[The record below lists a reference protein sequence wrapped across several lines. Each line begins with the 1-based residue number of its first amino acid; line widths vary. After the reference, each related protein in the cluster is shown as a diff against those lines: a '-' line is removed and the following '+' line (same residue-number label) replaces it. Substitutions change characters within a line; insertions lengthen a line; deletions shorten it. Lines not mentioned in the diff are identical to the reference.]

1 MASIFETVAGNAI
14 GYPVGL
20 GGAVTQETD
29 KATTVVLNKVCGQ
42 ITMDDDALAAAAE
55 VSFTVTNST
64 VAAADVVLV
73 NHSSAGTAGSY
84 LVQAN
89 AIAAGS
95 FKITVSNVSAGS
107 LSQAIVLTFIVFK
120 AAAS

>member
-1 MASIFETVAGNAI
+1 MASIFEAVAGNAI

-20 GGAVTQETD
+20 GGVVTQETD
-29 KATTVVLNKVCGQ
+29 KATTVVLSKVCGQ

-55 VSFTVTNST
+55 VSFTVTNTT
-64 VAAADVVLV
+64 VAAGDVVLV
-73 NHSSAGTAGSY
+73 NHSSAGTGGAY

-89 AIAAGS
+89 TIAAGS
-95 FKITVSNVSAGS
+95 FKITVANLSAGS
-107 LSQAIVLTFIVFK
+107 LSEAIVLTFIVFK

>member
-1 MASIFETVAGNAI
+1 MASLFEIGAGTAI

-42 ITMDDDALAAAAE
+42 ITMNNAALNAGIE

-64 VAAADVVLV
+64 VAAGDVVLV
-73 NHSSAGTAGSY
+73 NHSSAGTGGSY

-89 AIAAGS
+89 TIAAGS
-95 FKITVSNVSAGS
+95 FKITVSNASAGN
-107 LSQAIVLTFIVFK
+107 LSEAIVLTFIVFK

>member
-1 MASIFETVAGNAI
+1 MASIFEAVAGNAI

-20 GGAVTQETD
+20 GGVVTQETN
-29 KATTVVLNKVCGQ
+29 KATTVVLSKVCGQ

-55 VSFTVTNST
+55 VSFTVTNTT
-64 VAAADVVLV
+64 VAAGDVVLV
-73 NHSSAGTAGSY
+73 NHSSAGTGGAY

-89 AIAAGS
+89 TIAAGS
-95 FKITVSNVSAGS
+95 FKITVANLSTGS
-107 LSQAIVLTFIVFK
+107 LSEAIVLTFIVFK

>member
-29 KATTVVLNKVCGQ
+29 KATTVVLSKVCGQ

-55 VSFTVTNST
+55 VSFTVTNTT
-64 VAAADVVLV
+64 VAAGDVVLV
-73 NHSSAGTAGSY
+73 NHSSGGTGGAY

-89 AIAAGS
+89 TIAAGS
-95 FKITVSNVSAGS
+95 FKITVANLSTGS
-107 LSQAIVLTFIVFK
+107 LSEAIVLTFIVFK
-120 AAAS
+120 AAAT

>member
-1 MASIFETVAGNAI
+1 MASVFEAVAGNAI

-20 GGAVTQETD
+20 GGVVTQETD
-29 KATTVVLNKVCGQ
+29 KATTVVLSKVCGQ

-55 VSFTVTNST
+55 VSFTVTNTT
-64 VAAADVVLV
+64 VAAGDVVLV
-73 NHSSAGTAGSY
+73 NHSSAGTGGAY

-89 AIAAGS
+89 TIAAGS
-95 FKITVSNVSAGS
+95 FKITVANLSAGS
-107 LSQAIVLTFIVFK
+107 LSEAIVLTFIVFK

>member
-29 KATTVVLNKVCGQ
+29 KATTVVLSKVCGQ

-55 VSFTVTNST
+55 VSFTVTNTT
-64 VAAADVVLV
+64 VAAGDVVLV
-73 NHSSAGTAGSY
+73 NHSSGGTGGAY
-84 LVQAN
+84 LAQAN
-89 AIAAGS
+89 TVAAGS
-95 FKITVSNVSAGS
+95 FKITVANLSAGS
-107 LSQAIVLTFIVFK
+107 LSEAIVLTFIVFK